1 MKTSNNPDTD
11 SMQTETSHSD
21 DTLNPTQN
29 STVPGTTQE
38 NETEMTNNSTDYG
51 TDLADEETLARLK
64 GEIAQLRDTL
74 LRRTAEFDN
83 IKKRMLRER
92 LQLLDD
98 ARFEALKSFLPVND
112 DLQRTLEAA
121 RDTEIPASFLEGI
134 VMVAEKFSSILT
146 SNGVEAIDK
155 TGVPFDVNLHDALM
169 RQPAPDGKTPSDTV
183 LQILETGYKAGD
195 KIIRHAKVIVSE

>member
-1 MKTSNNPDTD
+1 MKTSNNPESATMQSDAD
-11 SMQTETSHSD
+11 SQELKVNTPEHGHESMNEND
-21 DTLNPTQN
+21 
-29 STVPGTTQE
+29 TQE
-38 NETEMTNNSTDYG
+38 MNQND
-51 TDLADEETLARLK
+51 ADASDQTGEEATARLQA
-64 GEIAQLRDTL
+64 EVEQLRDTL

-83 IKKRMLRER
+83 VKKRMLRER
-92 LQLLDD
+92 MQLLED
-98 ARFEALKSFLPVND
+98 ARFEALKTFLPVND

-121 RDTEIPASFLEGI
+121 RDTEIPASFLEG
-134 VMVAEKFSSILT
+134 VTMVADKFASILT

-169 RQPAPDGKTPSDTV
+169 RQPASDKKTPSDTV

>member
-1 MKTSNNPDTD
+1 MKTSNNPDTETLQPDAAAPEKPNNTPGTATD
-11 SMQTETSHSD
+11 SAAEIANEQTDKSGRVDSALSAEENIVRLQTE
-21 DTLNPTQN
+21 
-29 STVPGTTQE
+29 VE
-38 NETEMTNNSTDYG
+38 
-51 TDLADEETLARLK
+51 
-64 GEIAQLRDTL
+64 QLRDTL

-121 RDTEIPASFLEGI
+121 RDTEIPASFLEGV
-134 VMVAEKFSSILT
+134 VMVAEKFVSILT